1 MLFRLTNMNQDHLSI
16 NYKLLSIEILSKALD
31 DICPKYVEAD
41 PKDCELEK
49 LAAAE
54 AQLMCGEIHLG
65 QVLLIREKY
74 ENTWNEIVEA
84 YTTKKSTLLAER
96 EKAINAIKRTDNDE
110 KVDGK
115 VVLAEQAW
123 EKRKRS
129 LEQRIQARRRG
140 FVTRVEAQKGQ
151 KYSADEVKDL
161 RVGMESQ
168 ISREIRDF
176 EKRRELAMQ
185 KIQQTRNAYR
195 IIERVTEK
203 EIIFDTKL
211 KNLERSYARQVEI
224 YNRQWT
230 DEDIFGAALHW
241 FANDLSEVKLLCSN
255 AGVPMNVCYLTV
267 QQRLALIQYTSVEIN
282 SIVDKFKSGE
292 LSEHTIPDLQRDI
305 LQKERHTNDTSGET
319 ER

>member
-1 MLFRLTNMNQDHLSI
+1 MKQDHLSL

-31 DICPKYVEAD
+31 DLCPKYVEVG
-41 PKDCELEK
+41 PKGSELEK

-54 AQLMCGEIHLG
+54 AQAMCGEIHLG
-65 QVLLIREKY
+65 QVLLIMEKY
-74 ENTWNEIVEA
+74 DNSWAEITESYA
-84 YTTKKSTLLAER
+84 TKKATLLAER
-96 EKAINAIKRTDNDE
+96 QKSINAIKRTDNDS
-110 KVDGK
+110 KVDAK
-115 VVLAEQAW
+115 LELAEQAW
-123 EKRKRS
+123 EKRKRA

-140 FVTRVEAQKGQ
+140 FGTKVESQKGQ
-151 KYSADEVKDL
+151 KYSAEEVKDL
-161 RVGMESQ
+161 KVGLESQ
-168 ISREIRDF
+168 ISREIREF

-211 KNLERSYARQVEI
+211 KNLEKSYARQVEI

-241 FANDLSEVKLLCSN
+241 FSNDLSEVKLWCSI

-267 QQRLALIQYTSVEIN
+267 QDRLKLINYSSVDID
-282 SIVDKFKSGE
+282 SIVAKFKSGE
-292 LSEHTIPDLQRDI
+292 LSEHTIIDLQREN
-305 LQKERHTNDTSGET
+305 LQKERHTNDTI
-319 ER
+319 